1 MMRIFSAFF
10 AASFLL
16 LPGCADDAPAGRNDP
31 VPPACEGQQY
41 GLTVTDPPTAVL
53 RLTYQQTG
61 TVSFRYTDCTGA
73 PLAGYQVN
81 FSAAGAT
88 AGAVLQAASAPTDA
102 DGVAIATV
110 QSSDAETDFDLKA
123 SALNAP
129 DASARISVRS
139 KDGGDLEVRLVYR
152 GRKQLQGARVL
163 AVAAPLDCATLDPA
177 LPPTALELKDVQSLR
192 DKVRFTL
199 SGEPS
204 VALIA
209 IGKGS
214 TAAPAAVG
222 CLAGPVAIKNGAKE
236 VKEVELVDVKPSYAG
251 TYDVTNNFNLVKIL
265 PEGIGFY
272 IEQLGNLFQNPG
284 ATAVEWLKNAPGV
297 RDTPG
302 VGTFLDGVGGDLVG
316 DLANEAFATYT
327 EGTPLGDAFS
337 MGAEIDD
344 ILRKLEI
351 ISTWSI
357 LEEPGEDGKFG
368 PDTIEERWDAL
379 VITWTTGVCEGDD
392 AAEGCGRNEYAWAG
406 GETLLD
412 PVEAR
417 PTGSISADNPFL
429 MTVDP
434 HGIKFDTGKIA
445 MFIIE
450 KVVLP
455 RLTMAGCER
464 LETYLASSYDR
475 WVKDLG
481 STAEGKK
488 KLPGEIR
495 KFLCFPG
502 SDAWP
507 CPARY
512 DIAVGNDA
520 RLFAMVLALSEMLP
534 PTDADGD
541 RMRLAGK
548 GPKDRLYGMFQI
560 GSQHF
565 WLWPY
570 FEPRGKNAI
579 PSGLVKLGTNVMSAF
594 DDFCQSEDHL
604 KAAEAW
610 VQWWEENWSTHL
622 NKVEV
627 EAAANKAI
635 ATFTRRQAKVTDPAQ
650 NVLWEQ
656 FKQAVQ
662 KWRDEL

>member
-455 RLTMAGCER
+455 RLIGYDSFESFIHELLGGAGC
-464 LETYLASSYDR
+464 L
-475 WVKDLG
+475 
-481 STAEGKK
+481 
-488 KLPGEIR
+488 
-495 KFLCFPG
+495 
-502 SDAWP
+502 
-507 CPARY
+507 
-512 DIAVGNDA
+512 
-520 RLFAMVLALSEMLP
+520 
-534 PTDADGD
+534 TDAAADPGD
-541 RMRLAGK
+541 DTPEKVCCR
-548 GPKDRLYGMFQI
+548 
-560 GSQHF
+560 
-565 WLWPY
+565 
-570 FEPRGKNAI
+570 
-579 PSGLVKLGTNVMSAF
+579 AF
-594 DDFCQSEDHL
+594 
-604 KAAEAW
+604 AE
-610 VQWWEENWSTHL
+610 
-622 NKVEV
+622 
-627 EAAANKAI
+627 
-635 ATFTRRQAKVTDPAQ
+635 KVTDEDGLTRNTARTLCNGGIGPVVTLVKGKVETLEADSDDNMTLGTVKSDGTASKPCELFDADAD
-650 NVLWEQ
+650 NVVEALGAPPGKRCQWQVEVHRAEGEPID
-656 FKQAVQ
+656 FTGDWHGV
-662 KWRDEL
+662 RR